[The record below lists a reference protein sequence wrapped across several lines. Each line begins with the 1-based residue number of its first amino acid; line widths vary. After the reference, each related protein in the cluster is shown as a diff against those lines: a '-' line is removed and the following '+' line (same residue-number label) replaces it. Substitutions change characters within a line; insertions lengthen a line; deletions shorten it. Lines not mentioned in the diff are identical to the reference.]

1 MATGGIAAE
10 IKRRRQEAKEKRNAR
25 RESGVTKARAGRDV
39 DLNFEAGGNISDYDF
54 GKKYNQRDV
63 KRLQELGFSDDDI
76 AADIAA
82 RDERIGGQ
90 QARYLRQTGNLNKV
104 ARTGIDTGLNEAF
117 MRRRAAN
124 EEKRAE
130 RKAERRQE
138 RKAAKQGNRMAGDVF
153 EEMNVTNSNNTTDNS
168 QTNSN
173 NVTDN
178 SQTNS
183 NNRTTDNSQTDSN
196 NRTRNDTA
204 GRDLVSGNDNLIGD
218 GNTVGDGNTGGNRF
232 DVDGNLASGENSVGG
247 DRDSKNFNA
256 TDSFNPNFGIESVGQ
271 GGAGAVNG
279 SANSGDQTQNINNM
293 RNGPIF
299 SGNTFGDGA
308 IGNFG
313 SDFSVNLYTNGGQN
327 INGGGGGPGA
337 GSGGFKFDNYDP
349 LEEQFKSSALTTGL
363 INNFYQQLRFDPF
376 QNAVAG
382 QRVGGFTQTENDAA
396 LQDAVNFAD
405 TRSQELKD
413 EGEQQRNEAT
423 QFIFGG
429 PI

>member
-39 DLNFEAGGNISDYDF
+39 DQNFEAGGNISDYDF

-218 GNTVGDGNTGGNRF
+218 GNTVGDGNTGNDRFEVGN
-232 DVDGNLASGENSVGG
+232 NLASGENSVGG
-247 DRDSKNFNA
+247 DRDSNNFNA
-256 TDSFNPNFGIESVGQ
+256 TDSFNPNFGIESVGP

-279 SANSGDQTQNINNM
+279 SANSGDQTQNIDNT

-413 EGEQQRNEAT
+413 KGEQQRNEAT